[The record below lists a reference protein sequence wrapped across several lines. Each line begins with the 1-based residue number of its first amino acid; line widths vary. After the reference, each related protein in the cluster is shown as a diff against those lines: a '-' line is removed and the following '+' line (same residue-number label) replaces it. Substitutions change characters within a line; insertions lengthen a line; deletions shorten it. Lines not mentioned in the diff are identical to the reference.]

1 MLEYLKCPQCGH
13 ETKRFKSPTPTV
25 DIIIECETN
34 DKKKG
39 IILIYRKNPPLG
51 WAIPGGYVDY
61 GETIEAAAIREAREE
76 TSLDVTLI
84 RQFHT
89 YSDPRRDPRFHT
101 IGTVFIAKAKGS
113 PKAGDDAQGAKVIKL
128 SEIEKMEFAFD
139 HKQILKDYLML
150 CKTKI

>member
-25 DIIIECETN
+25 DIIIECKTPE
-34 DKKKG
+34 G
-39 IILIYRKNPPLG
+39 ERAVVLIYRKNPPLG

-61 GETIEAAAIREAREE
+61 GETVEAAAIREAKEE

-89 YSDPRRDPRFHT
+89 YSDPRRDPRQHN
-101 IGTVFIAKAKGS
+101 ISTVFIAVAQGKPQAV
-113 PKAGDDAQGAKVIKL
+113 DDAIGID
-128 SEIEKMEFAFD
+128 IFAYNNLPSDLVFD
-139 HKQILKDYLML
+139 HRQILEDYFQ
-150 CKTKI
+150 KRY